1 MTVNCLITGVG
12 GQGTVLMARI
22 IGSAA
27 INKGFSVLGA
37 ETIGM
42 AQRGGSVVSHIRL
55 GDGVY
60 SPLIPPGRADVIIA
74 FEPAEA
80 VRVLPFLS
88 PTGKLLA
95 LDRGVAPVTSSLD
108 AAAGSAASTG
118 AGGAKAGY
126 DPALM
131 TEYLRRCLGER
142 AAIISGENL
151 LGRIGSAKVINV
163 ALLGAALARGLL
175 PFTAEHIAAVIRER
189 IPAKFTGMNL
199 AALEAGA
206 EYSVVKE

>member
-27 INKGFSVLGA
+27 INRGFSVLGA

-95 LDRGVAPVTSSLD
+95 LDRGVAPVTSSL
-108 AAAGSAASTG
+108 G
-118 AGGAKAGY
+118 ADGAKAGY

-131 TEYLRRCLGER
+131 TAYLRRCLGER

-151 LGRIGSAKVINV
+151 LRRIGSAKVINV
-163 ALLGAALARGLL
+163 ALLGAALARGML

-199 AALEAGA
+199 AALEAGR
-206 EYSVVKE
+206 SV